1 MSITILLLLFC
12 LGGAVGILAGMMGI
26 GGGMVMVPFLI
37 AAFRVEGYPAD
48 SLIKMA
54 IATSLATIIFTSVS
68 SVWAHHQR
76 ESVIWPAVRVMAPGI
91 MLGALAGAQLV
102 GLAPAALVSGV
113 FGAFL
118 LYSAWSVTLRKN
130 QAKDQ
135 AATDHKSAKAARA
148 SRTALAVGGV
158 GIGTVSSIVGAGG
171 GFLTIPFLIR
181 RGMMPTR
188 AVGCSAACGLPI
200 AIAGTI
206 GYIIAGERVDLAGAV
221 VGFIHIPAL
230 LAIAAA
236 SVMTA
241 PFGVKLAHQL
251 SAKNLR
257 KVLGVI
263 LVTLAA
269 YMISQTIAIVIST

>member
-1 MSITILLLLFC
+1 MSVTILLLLFC
-12 LGGAVGILAGMMGI
+12 LGGTVGVLAGLMGI

-37 AAFRVEGYPAD
+37 AAFRAEGYPDD

-54 IATSLATIIFTSVS
+54 IATSLATIVFTSVS

-91 MLGALAGAQLV
+91 MLGALAGAQFV
-102 GLAPAALVSGV
+102 GLAPAVLVSGV

-118 LYSAWSVTLRKN
+118 LYSAWSVALRKN
-130 QAKDQ
+130 QTKDQ
-135 AATDHKSAKAARA
+135 LVTGGQPAKA
-148 SRTALAVGGV
+148 SRTTLALGGV
-158 GIGTVSSIVGAGG
+158 GIGAVSSIVGAGG
-171 GFLTIPFLIR
+171 GFMTIPFLIR

-200 AIAGTI
+200 AVAGTI
-206 GYIIAGERVDLAGAV
+206 GYIVAGERMGLTGAV

-230 LAIAAA
+230 LAISAA

-241 PFGVKLAHQL
+241 PFGVKLAHKL
-251 SAKNLR
+251 SARSLR

-263 LVTLAA
+263 LILLAI
-269 YMISQTIAIVIST
+269 YMISQTIRFALST

>member
-1 MSITILLLLFC
+1 MSVTVLLLLFC
-12 LGGAVGILAGMMGI
+12 LGGVVGVLAGLMGI

-37 AAFRVEGYPAD
+37 AAFRAEGYPDDA
-48 SLIKMA
+48 LIKMA
-54 IATSLATIIFTSVS
+54 IATSLATIVFTAVS
-68 SVWAHHQR
+68 SVWGHHQR
-76 ESVIWPAVRVMAPGI
+76 ESVIWPAVRVMTPGI

-102 GLAPAALVSGV
+102 GLAPGALVSGV

-118 LYSAWSVTLRKN
+118 LYSAWSIALRK
-130 QAKDQ
+130 QQPAGGQKTAKV
-135 AATDHKSAKAARA
+135 

-158 GIGTVSSIVGAGG
+158 GIGTISSIVGAGG
-171 GFLTIPFLIR
+171 GFMTIPFLIR

-200 AIAGTI
+200 AVAGTI

-221 VGFIHIPAL
+221 VGYIHIPAL

-241 PFGVKLAHQL
+241 PIGVRLAHKL
-251 SAKNLR
+251 SAGNLR
-257 KVLGVI
+257 KVMGVV
-263 LVTLAA
+263 LVTLAT
-269 YMISQTIAIVIST
+269 YMISQTIAIALTP